1 MRLQLDPEWLIDC
14 DDMSC
19 QLIHLKTITAEGGGR
34 GKHMVKAENIG
45 KIREEGMGF
54 YGRLDQALQAYVVKS
69 MQNLEGHKT
78 AAELGTYMHQCMQY
92 IAQAVS
98 KLPPRGV

>member
-1 MRLQLDPEWLIDC
+1 MRIQLDPEWLIDC
-14 DDMSC
+14 DDSSC
-19 QLIHLKTITAEGGGR
+19 QLIRLRTITGEGGR
-34 GKHMVKAENIG
+34 GKAVKAENIG
-45 KIREEGMGF
+45 KVREEGMGF
-54 YGRLDQALQAYVVKS
+54 YGRLDHALQAYLIKS

-98 KLPPRGV
+98 KLPIRGV